1 TVDEESLPSSPAPL
15 RPTLRSRKQPATSNR
30 SPPVVSIDSEEIYIS
45 SSLFPFGSAVAKTT
59 RKQQQNGPYA
69 LDPNCNS
76 SELREIIVQG
86 ISDTPSDSKHLIN
99 AAIARNLDGS
109 FGIVCAECS
118 FSYLAHTIQY
128 CHHTTSRAWC
138 SGMDDHRSIIP

>member
-1 TVDEESLPSSPAPL
+1 MH
-15 RPTLRSRKQPATSNR
+15 
-30 SPPVVSIDSEEIYIS
+30 
-45 SSLFPFGSAVAKTT
+45 F
-59 RKQQQNGPYA
+59 QQQNGPYA

-86 ISDTPSDSKHLIN
+86 ISDSPSDSKHRIN

-109 FGIVCAECS
+109 FGIVCAECA

-128 CHHTTSRAWC
+128 CHHTRNNITCLVFRD
-138 SGMDDHRSIIP
+138 G